1 MEELYVA
8 DIKIIHLSDVWSSAD
23 DRLCT
28 PCVCRWR
35 REYEPEEDCGG
46 FGTGASGKI
55 TGCTCIKSLII
66 KTKFSDF
73 SRIIFINCSMYIR
86 SALLFFTVFYK
97 QVIDLFFKTWQ
108 NIYDYILLKHCNFFE
123 KEEHVNWLSLKDV
136 LMY

>member
-1 MEELYVA
+1 MMEELYVA
-8 DIKIIHLSDVWSSAD
+8 DIKIIHLSDVWSSID

-66 KTKFSDF
+66 ETK
-73 SRIIFINCSMYIR
+73 I
-86 SALLFFTVFYK
+86 SA
-97 QVIDLFFKTWQ
+97 
-108 NIYDYILLKHCNFFE
+108 E
-123 KEEHVNWLSLKDV
+123 
-136 LMY
+136 